1 MLTSMEC
8 QSPNGDNSV
17 KQSKFQLMNS
27 KHANTTHSLCKTLG
41 IVLLPFLEHPERFRG
56 KDRMIQ
62 NIKTEIIPVL
72 VFLECSENRIP

>member
-1 MLTSMEC
+1 
-8 QSPNGDNSV
+8 
-17 KQSKFQLMNS
+17 MNS

-62 NIKTEIIPVL
+62 NIKTKSYLCLCFWNALKIE
-72 VFLECSENRIP
+72 FLSYC

>member
-1 MLTSMEC
+1 
-8 QSPNGDNSV
+8 
-17 KQSKFQLMNS
+17 MNS